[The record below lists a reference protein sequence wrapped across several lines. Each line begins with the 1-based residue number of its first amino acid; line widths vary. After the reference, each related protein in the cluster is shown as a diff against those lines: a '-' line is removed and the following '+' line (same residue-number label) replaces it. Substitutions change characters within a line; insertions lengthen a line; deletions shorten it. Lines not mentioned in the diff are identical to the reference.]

1 LQSSIDKITL
11 PIILVL
17 FIVLG
22 ALDTCYSKSEGAWLF
37 QQVNDTIP
45 SDTIPPQSY
54 EPSRQPVYDPV
65 DRIGDPFSGDVE
77 YSPLLKGDPF
87 GLDMKIEVDTGGNYT
102 IYEQMNGVDY
112 RAPTIMTFEEYSRL
126 QEQKIIRDYWRTKA
140 AELDGESAI
149 SGRRLIPK
157 IPISPVFDRIFGGS
171 FVDIQPNG
179 SVTLD
184 FGFRS
189 ERIFNPAIPIR
200 RQKQGTFDFEQRI
213 GMNVI
218 GKIGEKLQVTAN
230 FDNNTSFD
238 FENDLRVE
246 YTGFDED
253 IIKKIE
259 IGNVSM
265 GISNSLIRGSQNLFG
280 VKTELQ
286 FGKLF
291 VSGVFS
297 TQRGSSDAITIEG
310 GSQAREFEIPS
321 SDYDENRH
329 FFLGHFFRDNY
340 NSWLSSLPQIISRVN
355 VTRVEVYILN
365 RNNDTET
372 LRNFGG
378 FMDLGEG
385 RVIARPDIA
394 TNGDPGSPA
403 SNDAN
408 DLLTVLNSDPDLR
421 DANLVSDGLTDLGLD
436 KSTDF
441 EVIRGARKLSD
452 REYNI
457 NRQLGYIS
465 LFRKLQNDE
474 VLAVAFEYSF
484 NGQNYKVGEL
494 TDDYAN
500 RPESEVIFL
509 KLLRPGKINSTAN
522 TWDLMMKNIY
532 NLNAN
537 QVAQDGFQL
546 RIIYRD
552 DVTGQDNPSLHEG
565 VNTKNIPL
573 IELFGLD
580 QLNPNNDPQPDGNF
594 DFVEGLTIT
603 TESGN
608 IIFPVLEP
616 FGSDL
621 DKFFTDGEQD
631 LKDRFVF
638 QELYDGTRADA
649 QLNALKNKFF
659 VKGQFLAGSSN
670 EIVLPG
676 INIAENSVTVTAGN
690 TILQEG
696 VHYRVDYNLGKVII
710 IDDGILISGK
720 QINIA
725 YEKADLF
732 NFQTRSLLGTRLDY
746 RFNNDINLGGT
757 LLYLNE
763 RPLITRVSVGS
774 EPTRNVK
781 WGLDFNYRKES
792 RFLTKMVDALPFIQT
807 KEPSNI
813 TFNAE
818 FAQLIPG
825 TSNKNAGDGLAYID
839 DFEATV
845 TPFNLGNVISWKHA
859 STPQTDDMRFGVT
872 RVDELNS
879 GFKRAKMAWY
889 IVDNVFYR
897 SNDSNTP
904 DNIDTDNHYSRQ
916 VIPQE
921 IFTEQ
926 DRQQINLNLPIFDI
940 AYFPQERGPY
950 NYNPNLL
957 PDGSLPNPEDNWGG
971 ITRAVTSDVD
981 FDKTNIE
988 FLEFW
993 LMDPFISGPN
1003 GRILAG
1009 ENPTNNTDLN
1019 GKLIFNL
1026 GSVSED
1032 LIPDDSHGFENG
1044 LPADGVIETGSGGN
1058 VTESIWGRTTTQ
1070 QFLTNAFDNSSSA
1083 RDNQDIG
1090 LDGLSSENELSYFDS
1105 IFVDQLPVTLSPEAL
1120 ARITNDPS
1128 ADDFSYFLNAQKDQE
1143 NQEIVERYKDFNN
1156 LENNSPIASGSQNF
1170 VPSGSNFPE
1179 NEDLNIDNTISD
1191 LEEYYEYN
1199 IDLNPSALRVGNQNI
1214 QDQVTNTINGDEVTW
1229 YLFRI
1234 PVRIPDRQ
1242 QGNIEGFKSIRY
1254 IRTYLTGF
1262 TQPVVLRMANFQLV
1276 GSQWRRFTENLEEDG
1291 FFEDR
1296 DLEDANFTISVVN
1309 EEENPGYTVPPGF
1322 QRDRDNTS
1330 TVERRLNEQ
1339 SIELCV
1345 EDLADRDA
1353 RAVFKNV
1360 NFDLINYGRLK
1371 MFLHA
1376 ESEDALDDETTAFL
1390 RIGTDF
1396 TQNYYEIE
1404 IPLKLTPDGASDPRE
1419 IWPLENEIDLDID
1432 ELYQLK
1438 SRRNRENAA
1447 INLPYPQSGPEIVD
1461 RHRIRVLGNPDMSK
1475 VYALMIGIRNPDS
1488 PDGTPKSVCIWA
1500 NELRVGDFDQTAGWA
1515 ANANLNMQLADFG
1528 NVNASVRHSTFGFGS
1543 ISDRIS
1549 QRSREEVTEF
1559 DVSGNFSLDK
1569 FFPEKFGLQIPMFAS
1584 YQTTNITPQFDPR
1597 DPDISLEN
1605 SLASID
1611 DEVERERYR
1620 KIVEDKTTRRSLNF
1634 TNVRKVKTKEDAK
1647 SRVYDIENISLT
1659 YAYSDVVRHNYQTET
1674 YQLKSIKG
1682 ALSYNFSPKEWI
1694 LEPFAN
1700 SERMNSPFMQ
1710 LIKDL
1715 NFSPVPSN
1723 FSFRADLDRRFIK
1736 TQLWGVDANNRL
1748 TTEGIEPYFEKS
1760 FTFSRIYNM
1769 RWNLTRNLSLDYSAR
1784 ALAIVDEP
1792 EGDIDSEIKR
1802 QQVWDNLKDM
1812 GRLKNFDQTIGVNY
1826 RLPLDKIPLTDWIN
1840 ADLGYNVNYSWT
1852 SGAFNPINE
1861 VNQKDTLGNI
1871 VQNSRDRNITSRVD
1885 LVKLYNKVKFLKDIN
1900 TPSRTTTRPNPNDTT
1915 ARAPQGQFLKGALR
1929 FLMSLRSVNVTYSKR
1944 EGTILPGFL
1953 PDAHLFGM
1961 DRDWEAPGLS
1971 FVLGSQ
1977 NLSIKDRTVENG
1989 WLAPSPFL
1997 TTPFGQSSTIDLNI
2011 TGRVEPLQDLRID
2024 LTMRKLKSANY
2035 NEIFRFDDDRVT
2047 IGSFNPTR
2055 SGSYS
2060 ISFLT
2065 IGTAFKGNRSDNT
2078 NPVFEDFENN
2088 IGIVQQRL
2096 ESENINPG
2104 GSYGDQ
2110 SQDVLIPAFI
2120 AAYTG
2125 KDANTINLTPF
2136 PKTPIP
2142 NWRLDYAGLSKVGK
2156 LSEIFSSVNITHSYT
2171 STYDVIGFTNSGQY
2185 LDPADLTLENNI
2197 ENYPLASVFNDNGE
2211 WVPLYVIG
2219 QVAITERFAPLI
2231 GINLRTRSRLDF
2243 RIEYRKE
2250 RNLALQLSNAQVTEL
2265 NRKDFVLDLGYR
2277 KQGFKIPW
2285 KIGGETVTLKN
2296 DLTFRLAFSIGETE
2310 TVQRKI
2316 DESNT
2321 ITSGN
2326 LNFQLSPTISYVVND
2341 RLNVQLYF
2349 ERNINEPK
2357 VTNSFKRA
2365 TTRFGTQIS
2374 FSLAQ

>member
-1 LQSSIDKITL
+1 MQPSTDKLQL
-11 PIILVL
+11 LVL
-17 FIVLG
+17 WTFLLMAGMFDTPITIAAPFQG
-22 ALDTCYSKSEGAWLF
+22 ATNPIPGDTTDL
-37 QQVNDTIP
+37 P
-45 SDTIPPQSY
+45 Y
-54 EPSRQPVYDPV
+54 EPSRQPTYDPQ
-65 DRIGDPFSGDVE
+65 DRLGDPFSGNVE
-77 YSPLLKGDPF
+77 HSPLLDAEPF
-87 GLDMKIEVDTGGNYT
+87 GLDMEIEVDTGRNYT
-102 IYEQMNGVDY
+102 IYERMNGLDY
-112 RAPTIMTFEEYSRL
+112 RPPTVMSFEEYSRL
-126 QEQKIIRDYWRTKA
+126 YERKIVRDYWRAKA

-189 ERIFNPAIPIR
+189 ERIFNQSIPIR

-218 GKIGEKLQVTAN
+218 GQVGEKLRVTAN

-246 YTGFDED
+246 YTGFEED

-265 GISNSLIRGSQNLFG
+265 GINNSLIRGSQNLFG

-291 VSGVFS
+291 VAGVFS

-310 GSQAREFEIPS
+310 GSQAREFEIAAA
-321 SDYDENRH
+321 DYDENRH
-329 FFLGHFFRDNY
+329 FFLGHFFRENY
-340 NSWLSSLPQIISRVN
+340 NRWLSSLPQIISRVN

-372 LRNFGG
+372 LRNFAA
-378 FMDLGEG
+378 FMDLAEGE
-385 RVIARPDIA
+385 VIARPDIA
-394 TNGDPGSPA
+394 ANGDPNSPTD
-403 SNDAN
+403 NDAN
-408 DLLTVLNSDPDLR
+408 DLLEAISDPGFR
-421 DANLVSDGLTDLGLD
+421 DANQVSDQLTSLGLV

-441 EVIRGARKLSD
+441 EVIKGARKLSD
-452 REYNI
+452 REYTI

-474 VLAVAFEYSF
+474 VLAVAYEYNF
-484 NGQNYKVGEL
+484 NGQNYRVGEL

-500 RPESEVIFL
+500 RPEDEVIFL
-509 KLLRPGKINSTAN
+509 KLLRPSKINTTAN

-537 QVAQDGFQL
+537 QISQDGFQL

-552 DVTGQDNPSLHEG
+552 DITGQDNPSLHQG
-565 VNTKNIPL
+565 VNTQNIPL
-573 IELFGLD
+573 VELFGLD

-594 DFVEGLTIT
+594 DFVEGLTIL
-603 TESGN
+603 TETGN

-621 DKFFTDGEQD
+621 EALFTENEQN

-638 QELYDGTRADA
+638 QQLYESTRNDA
-649 QLNALKNKFF
+649 QQNALKNKFF
-659 VKGQFLAGSSN
+659 IKGQFLAGSSN

-690 TILQEG
+690 TILTEG

-710 IDDGILISGK
+710 IDEGILISGK
-720 QINIA
+720 QIRIN

-746 RFNNDINLGGT
+746 RFNEEVNLGGT

-774 EPTRNVK
+774 EPTRNLK

-792 RFLTKMVDALPFIQT
+792 RLLTKMVDALPFIQT
-807 KEPSNI
+807 KEPSSVA
-813 TFNAE
+813 FNAE
-818 FAQLIPG
+818 FAQLVPG
-825 TSNKNAGDGLAYID
+825 TSNRNGGEDLAYID
-839 DFEATV
+839 DFEAAV
-845 TPFNLGNVISWKHA
+845 TPFNLGNVISWQLA
-859 STPQTDDMRFGVT
+859 ATPETDDMRFGVPSAT
-872 RVDELNS
+872 DLSS
-879 GFKRAKMAWY
+879 GFKRAKIAWY

-897 SNDSNTP
+897 NNDNNTP
-904 DNIDTDNHYSRQ
+904 DNIDTENHYSRQ
-916 VIPQE
+916 IIPQE

-926 DRQQINLNLPIFDI
+926 DRQQININLPIFDI
-940 AYFPQERGPY
+940 AYFPSERGPY
-950 NYNPNLL
+950 NYQTDLL
-957 PDGSLPNPEDNWGG
+957 PDGSLPDPEQNWGG
-971 ITRAVTSDVD
+971 ITRAITSDVD

-988 FLEFW
+988 FIEFW
-993 LMDPFISGPN
+993 LMDPFIGGSN
-1003 GRILAG
+1003 GRILSG
-1009 ENPTNNTDLN
+1009 DNPTNNTDVT

-1032 LIPDDSHGFENG
+1032 IIPDDDHGFENG
-1044 LPADGVIETGSGGN
+1044 LPPDGSLEDTR
-1058 VTESIWGRTTTQ
+1058 TTIWGRTTTE
-1070 QFLTNAFDNSSSA
+1070 QFLTDAFDNSTAA
-1083 RDNQDIG
+1083 RENQDIG
-1090 LDGLSSENELSYFDS
+1090 LDGVKTDEEPQFYDADFIS
-1105 IFVDQLPVTLSPEAL
+1105 QLPPGLNQQARQRIL
-1120 ARITNDPS
+1120 ADPS
-1128 ADDFSYFLNAQKDQE
+1128 NDDFSYFLGQEKDAE
-1143 NQEIVERYKDFNN
+1143 NQQIVERYKDFNN
-1156 LENNSPIASGSQNF
+1156 MENNSPVALNVNQNF
-1170 VPSGSNFPE
+1170 VPSGSNFPD

-1191 LEEYYEYN
+1191 LEEYYEYTIN
-1199 IDLNPSALRVGNQNI
+1199 LNPAALRVGNQNI

-1234 PVRIPDRQ
+1234 PVRLPDRK
-1242 QGNIEGFKSIRY
+1242 QGAIEGFKSIRY

-1262 TQPVVLRMANFQLV
+1262 TEPVVLRMADFQLV

-1296 DLEDANFTISVVN
+1296 DTQDASFTINVVN
-1309 EEENPGYTVPPGF
+1309 EEENPGYSVPPGF
-1322 QRDRDNTS
+1322 RRDRDNTS
-1330 TVERRLNEQ
+1330 TLERRLNEQ
-1339 SIELCV
+1339 SLELCV
-1345 EDLADRDA
+1345 EDLPDRDA

-1360 NFDLINYGRLK
+1360 NFDLINYGRIK
-1371 MFLHA
+1371 MFVHA
-1376 ESEDALDDETTAFL
+1376 ESDDALDGEMTAFL

-1396 TQNYYEIE
+1396 TENYYEVE
-1404 IPLKLTPDGASDPRE
+1404 LPLRLSDPNSADPRE
-1419 IWPLENEIDLDID
+1419 IWPLENEFDLDID
-1432 ELYQLK
+1432 ALYQLK
-1438 SRRNRENAA
+1438 SRRNRLNAD
-1447 INLPYPQSGPEIVD
+1447 ISLPFPATEPEIVD
-1461 RHRIRVLGNPDMSK
+1461 GHRIRVKGNPDMSK
-1475 VYALMIGIRNPDS
+1475 VYALMLGIRNPES
-1488 PDGTPKSVCIWA
+1488 PDGGAKSMCIWA
-1500 NELRVGDFDQTAGWA
+1500 NELRVSDFDQTAGWA
-1515 ANANLNMQLADFG
+1515 ANASLNLKLADLA

-1543 ISDRIS
+1543 IQDRIA
-1549 QRSREEVTEF
+1549 QRTREEATEF
-1559 DVSGNFSLDK
+1559 DVSANVNVDK
-1569 FFPEKFGLQIPMFAS
+1569 FFPEKLNLQIPMFVS
-1584 YQTTNITPQFDPR
+1584 YQTTKITPRFDPR
-1597 DPDISLEN
+1597 DPDITVEN

-1611 DEVERERYR
+1611 DVTERDRYER
-1620 KIVEDKTTRRSLNF
+1620 IVQDKTTRRSLNF
-1634 TNVRKVKTKEDAK
+1634 TNVRKLKADPQAK
-1647 SRVYDIENISLT
+1647 SRVYDIENFSFT
-1659 YAYSDVVRHNYQTET
+1659 YAYSDIIRHSYETET
-1674 YQLKSIKG
+1674 YQFRSIKG
-1682 ALSYNFSPKEWI
+1682 AVAYNFTPKEWTI
-1694 LEPFAN
+1694 APFEN
-1700 SERMNSPFMQ
+1700 SESLSSPYLK

-1723 FSFRADLDRRFIK
+1723 LSFRADVDRRFIK
-1736 TQLWGVDANNRL
+1736 TQLWGVDANNNL
-1748 TTEGIEPYFEKS
+1748 TIDGIEPYFEKS
-1760 FTFSRIYNM
+1760 FTFNRIYNL
-1769 RWNLTRNLSLDYSAR
+1769 RWNLSRNLSLDYSAR

-1792 EGDIDSEIKR
+1792 EGELDTDVKR
-1802 QQVWDNLKDM
+1802 EQVWDNLKDL
-1812 GRLKNFDQTIGVNY
+1812 GRLKNFDQSIGLNY
-1826 RLPLDKIPLTDWIN
+1826 RLPLDKIPFTDWLN
-1840 ADLGYNVNYSWT
+1840 ADVGYTINYSWT
-1852 SGAFNPINE
+1852 SGAFNPLINI
-1861 VNQKDTLGNI
+1861 NQKDTLGNI
-1871 VQNSRDRNITSRVD
+1871 VQNNRNRNITSRVD
-1885 LVKLYNKVKFLKDIN
+1885 LVKLYNKITFLKDIN
-1900 TPSRTTTRPNPNDTT
+1900 TPASQTRRPDANDTT
-1915 ARAPQGQFLKGALR
+1915 ELKSPPALIKGVLR
-1929 FLMSLRSVNVTYSKR
+1929 TLMSLRSINITYTNR

-1953 PDAHLFGM
+1953 PDAHLMGL
-1961 DRDWEAPGLS
+1961 DRGFNAPGWS

-1977 NLSIKDRTVENG
+1977 SLAIKDKVVENG

-1997 TTPFGQSSTIDLNI
+1997 TQPFGQSRTVDLNI
-2011 TGRVEPLQDLRID
+2011 TGRVEPIRDLRVD

-2060 ISFLT
+2060 ISFFTLN
-2065 IGTAFKGNRSDNT
+2065 TAFESNRADNS
-2078 NPVFEDFENN
+2078 NPVFEEFENN
-2088 IGIVQQRL
+2088 IDIIRQRL
-2096 ESENINPG
+2096 ESENSNPG

-2125 KDANTINLTPF
+2125 KDASSINLTPF

-2156 LSEIFSSVNITHSYT
+2156 LAEVFSSVNLTHSYT

-2185 LDPADLTLENNI
+2185 LDTDVITLENDV
-2197 ENYPLASVFNDNGE
+2197 EDYPLASVANDNGE
-2211 WVPLYVIG
+2211 WVPIYVIN

-2243 RIEYRKE
+2243 RVEYRKE

-2265 NRKDFVLDLGYR
+2265 NRKDIVLDIGYR
-2277 KQGFKIPW
+2277 KAGFKIPW

-2296 DLTFRLAFSIGETE
+2296 DLTFRLAFSIGDAETI
-2310 TVQRKI
+2310 QRKI
-2316 DESNT
+2316 EESNT
-2321 ITSGN
+2321 VTSGN

-2365 TTRFGTQIS
+2365 TTRFGTQVS